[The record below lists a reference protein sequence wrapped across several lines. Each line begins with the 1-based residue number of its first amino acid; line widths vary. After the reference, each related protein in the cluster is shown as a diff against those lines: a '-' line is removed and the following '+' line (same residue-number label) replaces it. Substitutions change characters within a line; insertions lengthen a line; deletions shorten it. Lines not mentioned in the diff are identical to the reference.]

1 RAAASAALLPA
12 QQQADHA
19 RAGAHDGER
28 RWCPEG
34 EHPLEA
40 GLDAREFGL
49 ELRPELRQLPLEL
62 GVELPQ
68 TSLEFCIELRP
79 AGAPLRV
86 KLREALLQLRVE
98 PTEVQLVQL
107 AQISAIGRV
116 YIVEPGHELGSDLLA
131 QDLVEPLGQF

>member
-1 RAAASAALLPA
+1 
-12 QQQADHA
+12 
-19 RAGAHDGER
+19 
-28 RWCPEG
+28 
-34 EHPLEA
+34 
-40 GLDAREFGL
+40 
-49 ELRPELRQLPLEL
+49 
-62 GVELPQ
+62 VELPQ

-131 QDLVEPLGQF
+131 QDLVEPLGQFRGDRHALSPLRRSRRLRSRVARASSKPCGRGGSVAEHTLGGPAESTASPFPPPKRER